1 MRLLNTQ
8 EYLVELYNLHNKIIL
23 VVLSVFEGNDE
34 KIYEDIEN
42 KLDGQVFIEILKYNL
57 EVLKVKEI

>member
-1 MRLLNTQ
+1 MRLFNTQ
-8 EYLVELYNLHNKIIL
+8 EDLVELYNLHNKIIL

>member
-1 MRLLNTQ
+1 MRLFNTQ
-8 EYLVELYNLHNKIIL
+8 EDLVELYDLHNKIIL

>member
-1 MRLLNTQ
+1 MRLFNTQ
-8 EYLVELYNLHNKIIL
+8 EDLVELYDLHNKIIL

-42 KLDGQVFIEILKYNL
+42 KLDGQVFIELLKYNL
-57 EVLKVKEI
+57 EVLNVNEI

>member
-1 MRLLNTQ
+1 MLIEEEDKLQ
-8 EYLVELYNLHNKIIL
+8 LQDIKNKILIAIMS
-23 VVLSVFEGNDE
+23 VLEGNDE